1 MALTPIDIQQKTFGT
16 ALRGYDLDEVDDFLD
31 EVVTTFRDYET
42 RLAEASRRIATLEAE
57 VAEKGDVEG
66 SIARV
71 FLAAQRSADS
81 LLAEAQT
88 ESERILEEARLDA
101 ERVVAEAES
110 RASTLSATR
119 SAEADRVHGEIDALR
134 ASLSELRSALRVIG
148 ERVSDDA
155 DAMEVAILDAE
166 DRQASLTGAFI
177 DLSDPVVDSASV
189 DEDLAA
195 GSEGEKGEEEGAV
208 SWHDP
213 AWGVAGWTDEG
224 GAGWDGAG
232 DGTADGSVDPDPTA
246 ERVLRPW
253 EDG

>member
-31 EVVTTFRDYET
+31 EVVTTFRDYDSQ
-42 RLAEASRRIATLEAE
+42 LAEASHRIAALEAE

-71 FLAAQRSADS
+71 FLAAQRSADTI
-81 LLAEAQT
+81 LAEAQT

-110 RASTLSATR
+110 RATTLSATR
-119 SAEADRVHGEIDALR
+119 SAEADRVQGEIDALR
-134 ASLSELRSALRVIG
+134 ASLSELRSSVRAVI

-155 DAMEVAILDAE
+155 DAIEVAILDAE
-166 DRQASLTGAFI
+166 GRQSSLTGAFI
-177 DLSDPVVDSASV
+177 DLSDSVVDSEPV
-189 DEDLAA
+189 DEDRPA
-195 GSEGEKGEEEGAV
+195 GSEGEQGEEDGSA

-213 AWGVAGWTDEG
+213 AWGVADWTDEG
-224 GAGWDGAG
+224 GAGWDGA
-232 DGTADGSVDPDPTA
+232 DDKVEEGSVDPDTTA